1 MVINKYFRHLLVVGM
16 TLAVAAYVVPR
27 MAHAQPKPDTRKKV
41 YGVQVDNSD
50 DDRPRLGVYLT
61 EFDDGIR
68 RGMLVTGV
76 RAGSPATKL
85 GRDGRTWYLEEDVD
99 VILAIN
105 GVPVKTV
112 QSFRK
117 ELAAGGPTPTL
128 RVYDQNA
135 NRVFYYK
142 ARLRQGYYGGIN

>member
-16 TLAVAAYVVPR
+16 TLAVAAYVVPG
-27 MAHAQPKPDTRKKV
+27 MAHAQRAKAA
-41 YGVQVDNSD
+41 QVDDSD